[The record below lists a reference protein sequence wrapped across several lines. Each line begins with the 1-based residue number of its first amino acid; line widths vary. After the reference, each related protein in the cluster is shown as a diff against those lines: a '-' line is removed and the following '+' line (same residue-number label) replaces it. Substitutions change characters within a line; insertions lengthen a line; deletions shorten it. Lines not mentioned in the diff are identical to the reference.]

1 LDNVVSRATNSL
13 FEMSFEQRAIAAED
27 RARALDDKLQR
38 LTQLIRQQQES
49 GVLVR
54 RESFRFFA
62 FRVRFFR

>member
-1 LDNVVSRATNSL
+1 
-13 FEMSFEQRAIAAED
+13 MSFEQRAIAAEE
-27 RARALDDKLQR
+27 RARALDDKLKR

-54 RESFRFFA
+54 RESLFFFF